1 MYCWFSRISVT
12 LSNMACSR
20 PYHLFVSIHHADTIT
35 YKVVYLSFPIAFRVL
50 FLKRNTWNGLTYL
63 PILARVSSYE
73 PPK

>member
-35 YKVVYLSFPIAFRVL
+35 YKVVHLSFPIAFRVL
-50 FLKRNTWNGLTYL
+50 FLKKKYL
-63 PILARVSSYE
+63 EWFNLLAHPGACVVL
-73 PPK
+73 